1 MCKELRMLN
10 RIKVA
15 IAEDDF
21 RIADIHEK
29 FLNKF
34 KEIDVVG
41 KALKGTETLQL
52 LEQTNPDLLLL
63 DVYMP
68 DMLGSD
74 LLPIIRE
81 KFPKVS
87 IIMITAATD
96 KVFLEKSLS
105 YGVENYLIK
114 PVSRERFDEVIQEYI
129 KKFSLLTSTKEV
141 NQDYVDLFFRKG
153 KSGGMAKTA
162 GLPKGIDEITLGK
175 VKTVISERREGLSA
189 EEVGKEIG
197 ASRITARRYLEY
209 LSSKQKVKAEVVYGI
224 VGRPERKYYP
234 V

>member
-1 MCKELRMLN
+1 MSK
-10 RIKVA
+10 IKVV

-29 FLNKF
+29 FLQKF

-41 KALKGTETLQL
+41 KALNGEQTIQL
-52 LEQTNPDLLLL
+52 LKTEQPDLLLL
-63 DVYMP
+63 DIYMP
-68 DMLGSD
+68 DILGAE
-74 LLPIIRE
+74 LLPNIRE
-81 KFPKVS
+81 SFPKMG

-96 KVFLEKSLS
+96 KAFLEKALS

-114 PVSRERFDEVIQEYI
+114 PVNRERFDEVILEYV
-129 KKFSLLTSTKEV
+129 KKHSLLTSNQEV
-141 NQDYVDLFFRKG
+141 NQSYVDLLFGKG
-153 KSGGMAKTA
+153 KQEKTGKSA
-162 GLPKGIDEITLGK
+162 GLPKGIDDITLGK
-175 VKTVISERREGLSA
+175 VKTVLRSRKEGLSA
-189 EEVGKEIG
+189 EEVGQEIG

-209 LSSKQKVKAEVVYGI
+209 LSSIKEVKAEVVYGI

>member
-1 MCKELRMLN
+1 MDQ
-10 RIKVA
+10 IKVV

-21 RIADIHEK
+21 RIAEIHEK
-29 FLNKF
+29 FLKKF
-34 KEIDVVG
+34 KEIEVIG
-41 KALKGTETLQL
+41 KSLNGEQTLQL
-52 LEQTNPDLLLL
+52 LEQEETDLLLL
-63 DVYMP
+63 DIYLP
-68 DMLGSD
+68 DKLGSQ

-81 KFPKVS
+81 SFPNVS

-96 KVFLEKSLS
+96 KAFLEKALS

-114 PVSRERFDEVIQEYI
+114 PVSRERFDDVILEYI
-129 KKFSLLTSTKEV
+129 EKHSLLSSTQEV
-141 NQDYVDLFFRKG
+141 NQNYVDLLFRKG
-153 KSGGMAKTA
+153 KNKEETKST

-175 VKTVISERREGLSA
+175 VKAVFRVKREGLSA
-189 EEVGKEIG
+189 EEVGKEMG

-209 LSSKQKVKAEVVYGI
+209 LSSKQEVKAEVVYGI

>member
-1 MCKELRMLN
+1 LSM
-10 RIKVA
+10 IKVA

-21 RIADIHEK
+21 RIADIHDK
-29 FLNKF
+29 FLRKF

-41 KALKGTETLQL
+41 KALNGDQTLQL
-52 LEQTNPDLLLL
+52 LKEKNPDLLLL

-68 DMLGSD
+68 DMLGSE

-81 KFPKVS
+81 RFPKVR

-96 KVFLEKSLS
+96 KVFLEKALS

-114 PVSRERFDEVIQEYI
+114 PVSRDRFDEVIQNYI
-129 KKFSLLTSTKEV
+129 KKHSLLSSNQEV
-141 NQDYVDLFFRKG
+141 NQNYVDQLFGKG
-153 KSGGMAKTA
+153 KNESGGKSS
-162 GLPKGIDEITLGK
+162 GSPKGIDELTLEK
-175 VKTVISERREGLSA
+175 VKAVLRVKKEGCSA
-189 EEVGKEIG
+189 DEVGKEIG

-209 LSSKQKVKAEVVYGI
+209 LSSIQEVKVEVVYGI

-234 V
+234 VK

>member
-1 MCKELRMLN
+1 MN

-34 KEIDVVG
+34 KDIQVVG
-41 KALKGTETLQL
+41 KALRGEETLQL
-52 LEQTNPDLLLL
+52 LEQKTPDLLLL

-81 KFPKVS
+81 TFPKVN

-96 KVFLEKSLS
+96 KAFLEKSLS

-114 PVSRERFDEVIQEYI
+114 PVSMERFDDVIQEYI
-129 KKFSLLTSTKEV
+129 KKRSLLSTTKEV
-141 NQDYVDLFFRKG
+141 NQDYVDLFFRKD
-153 KSGGMAKTA
+153 KSVGAVKTT

-175 VKTVISERREGLSA
+175 IKGVITERREGLSA
-189 EEVGKEIG
+189 EEVGKKIG

-209 LSSKQKVKAEVVYGI
+209 LSSKQEVKAEVVYGI

-234 V
+234 L